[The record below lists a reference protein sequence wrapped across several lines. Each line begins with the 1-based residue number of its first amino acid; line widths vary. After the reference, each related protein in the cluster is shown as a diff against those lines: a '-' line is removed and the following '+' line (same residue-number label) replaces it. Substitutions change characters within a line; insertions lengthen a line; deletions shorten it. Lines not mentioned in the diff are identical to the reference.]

1 MPHENPDE
9 EMKLK
14 VKLSFVDTLV
24 REFVRYQ
31 TPLIHT
37 RRTASRDA
45 ELAVHQIHV
54 GDKTF
59 MWYVGANS
67 GERII
72 EEPERFCVNRQKPR
86 KHRSYRA
93 GIHRC
98 VGDRLADLQLSI
110 LWEEILKRDLNIE
123 ILGPHERIRF
133 KFMRGIK
140 KLPVRIAA

>member
-1 MPHENPDE
+1 M
-9 EMKLK
+9 
-14 VKLSFVDTLV
+14 

-31 TPLIHT
+31 TPLVHT

-45 ELAVHQIHV
+45 ELAVHQIRV

-67 GERII
+67 GERVI
-72 EEPERFCVNRQKPR
+72 EEPERFCVDREKPR

-98 VGDRLADLQLSI
+98 VGDRLADLQPSI

-123 ILGPHERIRF
+123 ILGPPERIRF
-133 KFMRGIK
+133 NFMRGIK

>member
-1 MPHENPDE
+1 M
-9 EMKLK
+9 
-14 VKLSFVDTLV
+14 
-24 REFVRYQ
+24 
-31 TPLIHT
+31 
-37 RRTASRDA
+37 
-45 ELAVHQIHV
+45 AVHQIRV

-67 GERII
+67 GERVI
-72 EEPERFCVNRQKPR
+72 EEPERFCVDREKPR

-98 VGDRLADLQLSI
+98 VGDRLADLQPSI

-123 ILGPHERIRF
+123 ILGPPERIRF
-133 KFMRGIK
+133 NFMRGIK